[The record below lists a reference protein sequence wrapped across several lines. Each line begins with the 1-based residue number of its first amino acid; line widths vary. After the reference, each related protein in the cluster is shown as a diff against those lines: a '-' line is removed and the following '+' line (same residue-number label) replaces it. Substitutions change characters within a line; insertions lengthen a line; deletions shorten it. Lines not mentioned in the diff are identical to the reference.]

1 MQASSIKQ
9 DEYCVKDIIFIK
21 SVTSKDKQMNET
33 VELSSSV

>member
-9 DEYCVKDIIFIK
+9 DEYCVKDVLLIK
-21 SVTSKDKQMNET
+21 SVTWKDKQINET